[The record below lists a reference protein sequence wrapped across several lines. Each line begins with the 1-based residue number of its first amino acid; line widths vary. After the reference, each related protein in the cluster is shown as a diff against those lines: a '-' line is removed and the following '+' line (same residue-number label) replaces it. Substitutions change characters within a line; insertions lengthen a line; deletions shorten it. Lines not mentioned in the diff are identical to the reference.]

1 MLHMITRS
9 TSPRCFFKRKLF
21 RMFCNSQGLRKL
33 LEVEKSLN
41 HEPPA
46 ENKENPSHKTT
57 ARHITCRTLWTTVV
71 RHVFVHHWPQTPR
84 NLSKRNCWI
93 GWKWEVFVSPSC
105 SSSLVPPKAITFLL
119 GVNFLDATNNLL
131 DLVFESDYEPRV
143 LDDTFTTTNVEF
155 KDINFWVPLRK
166 IIHKPSISRN

>member
-71 RHVFVHHWPQTPR
+71 RHVFVHHWPQNTQ
-84 NLSKRNCWI
+84 K
-93 GWKWEVFVSPSC
+93 FVQE
-105 SSSLVPPKAITFLL
+105 K
-119 GVNFLDATNNLL
+119 LL
-131 DLVFESDYEPRV
+131 DRMKMGGVCFSILFQFPSTPKSHYFFVGC
-143 LDDTFTTTNVEF
+143 EF
-155 KDINFWVPLRK
+155 FGRNQQFVGFGFWIWLWAQGSWWHIYDNKCGIQR
-166 IIHKPSISRN
+166 HQFLSTLEENYSQT